1 MALKPTRVVLPN
13 GITVI
18 AKTNHTSPTVSLLVG
33 VRTGAY
39 ADPPGKDGTA
49 ALCARVLDRGTS
61 KRTAEVIADDLDGR
75 GASLSVVAGRHQMAL
90 AATCLAEDFE
100 PVLALVA
107 DVARH
112 PGFPENEITTRREQ
126 LITSIRQEE
135 DNPATMAGDA
145 FAKALYGDHPYG
157 RKVRGTIQGLESIR
171 RQDLVR
177 FHQKGFDP
185 PIMTVVVVGDVVEE
199 FALAGIST
207 LFGGWPPLAKA
218 TGDKTSVIKVAD
230 PVTPPERR
238 LVPVPMMNKAQAD
251 VVYGFLGV
259 RRSDPDYPAISV
271 MNNAL
276 GQYAIGGRLGDSIRE
291 RQGMAYYVFS
301 SLDATFGPGPF
312 TIRAGVSAA
321 NVEKTI
327 A

>member
-18 AKTNHTSPTVSLLVG
+18 AKANHTSPTVSLLVG

-49 ALCARVLDRGTS
+49 ALCARVLDRGTA

-112 PGFPENEITTRREQ
+112 PGFPEKEITTRREQ

-145 FAKALYGDHPYG
+145 FAKALYGDHPYA

-185 PIMTVVVVGDVVEE
+185 PIMTVVVVGDLVEE
-199 FALAGIST
+199 FALAAIT
-207 LFGGWPPLAKA
+207 KLFGDWAPPPPSLRR
-218 TGDKTSVIKVAD
+218 DKPS
-230 PVTPPERR
+230 
-238 LVPVPMMNKAQAD
+238 
-251 VVYGFLGV
+251 
-259 RRSDPDYPAISV
+259 RSRCRI
-271 MNNAL
+271 L
-276 GQYAIGGRLGDSIRE
+276 
-291 RQGMAYYVFS
+291 
-301 SLDATFGPGPF
+301 
-312 TIRAGVSAA
+312 
-321 NVEKTI
+321 
-327 A
+327 